1 MDEWLKRIMMDEYIT
16 KENAQLAR
24 PEWRCRNDQYDCG
37 WNDCINEYLD
47 MIDTIP
53 AEDVAPV
60 IHGKWIRKRT
70 VEHEGEWYCSIC
82 GKDMLYTWGP
92 GCGLADYCP
101 HCGARMDGK

>member
-1 MDEWLKRIMMDEYIT
+1 MDKYINYKQVIRHLDDTLWDNPYVSSTALQIVKDELY
-16 KENAQLAR
+16 NF
-24 PEWRCRNDQYDCG
+24 
-37 WNDCINEYLD
+37 
-47 MIDTIP
+47 P
-53 AEDVAPV
+53 AADVAPV

-101 HCGARMDGK
+101 HCGARMDGDGE